1 MLSFI
6 YLEVHEFTMRQR
18 SSAFGSVEP
27 SYKPGVHFTDLADP
41 RLGSL
46 PTFVT
51 DAIREA
57 LPTAKIVVQTRKGK
71 GNAMICGFEQ
81 VTGDITVEDEFE
93 MAIELA
99 NKRIVRM
106 ANLEYAV
113 RQRRL
118 NSYLAR
124 KGYSSSIVM
133 AAVKQAELNLGNSN

>member
-1 MLSFI
+1 
-6 YLEVHEFTMRQR
+6 MRQILEKR
-18 SSAFGSVEP
+18 EIDTEIAEAVITRFIEVGLID
-27 SYKPGVHFTDLADP
+27 DLAYAETVVNS
-41 RLGSL
+41 RQKFKGLAKS
-46 PTFVT
+46 
-51 DAIREA
+51 AIKRELSQKGVEA
-57 LPTAKIVVQTRKGK
+57 GIV
-71 GNAMICGFEQ
+71 EQ

-124 KGYSSSIVM
+124 KGYSSSIVI
-133 AAVKQAELNLGNSN
+133 AAVKQAESNLGHSN